1 MNLPESPTL
10 AEIGEAFAAMDE
22 PYNPANPDHVQL
34 AQSIARKLA
43 NAVDS
48 IAIMEEAVK
57 LCRAEKEKLNQRIL
71 DLMDQGDM
79 SKTTLAGGL
88 ALSVEASPS
97 VDYNVPEG
105 YSKAQ
110 ADAWKEEKRAA
121 LIAWL
126 ADNGDAESVKEV
138 IELKG
143 GVAPESMA
151 EVLDYLRESGLNFTR
166 NPEIHAQ
173 TLKRILKERLKD
185 GRDLPPFDI
194 AAVKLFRY
202 VTVKRE
208 GK

>member
-10 AEIGEAFAAMDE
+10 AELGQAFAAMDE
-22 PYNPANPDHVQL
+22 PYNPANPGHVQL

-48 IAIMEEAVK
+48 IAIMDEAVK

-97 VDYNVPEG
+97 IDYNVPEG
-105 YSKAQ
+105 CTKAQ
-110 ADAWKEEKRAA
+110 ADAWKEEKRAE
-121 LIAWL
+121 LVAWL

-143 GVAPESMA
+143 GVEPSEMIT
-151 EVLDYLRESGLNFTR
+151 VQRYLTDMGLNFTR
-166 NPEIHAQ
+166 NPEIHAS
-173 TLKRILKERLKD
+173 TLKKILRERLKD
-185 GRDLPPFDI
+185 GRELPPHEIGDLR
-194 AAVKLFRY
+194 LFRY
-202 VTVKRE
+202 VTVKR
-208 GK
+208 G

>member
-1 MNLPESPTL
+1 MNLPEIPTI
-10 AEIGEAFAAMDE
+10 AELGQAFAAMDE

-43 NAVDS
+43 NACNS
-48 IAIMEEAVK
+48 IAIMDEAVK

-97 VDYNVPEG
+97 IDYNVPEG
-105 YSKAQ
+105 YTKAQ
-110 ADAWKEEKRAA
+110 ADAWKEEKRAE
-121 LIAWL
+121 LVAWL

-143 GVAPESMA
+143 GVSSEQMA
-151 EVLDYLRESGLNFTR
+151 NVVSYLGLAGLNFTR
-166 NPEIHAQ
+166 NPEIHSN
-173 TLKRILKERLKD
+173 TLKRILKERLKE
-185 GRDLPPFDI
+185 GRELPPHEIGDLR
-194 AAVKLFRY
+194 LFRY
-202 VTVKRE
+202 VTVKR
-208 GK
+208 G